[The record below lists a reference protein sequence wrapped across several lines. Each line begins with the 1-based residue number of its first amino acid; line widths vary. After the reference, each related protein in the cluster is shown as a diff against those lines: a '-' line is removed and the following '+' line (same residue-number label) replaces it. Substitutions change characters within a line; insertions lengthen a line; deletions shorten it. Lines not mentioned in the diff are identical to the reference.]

1 MVVFEPLTGRS
12 HQIRAHAA
20 QAGLP
25 LLGDHLYGGPPN
37 LVEATGTTVEFDRIA
52 LHSFRLRLLE
62 GRGRT
67 WEVVSPAPPDLR
79 GWWQKLGGDEGA
91 WSASLGIEL

>member
-25 LLGDHLYGGPPN
+25 LLGDRVYGGPAN
-37 LVEATGTTVEFDRIA
+37 LVESTGTTVEFDRIA
-52 LHSFRLRLLE
+52 LHALRLRLLE

-67 WEVVSPAPPDLR
+67 WEVVSPAPPDLL
-79 GWWQKLGGDEGA
+79 GWWQKLGGDEEA